1 VIQTALRK
9 EKKRM
14 RTLIAL
20 IVTACFSLTAF
31 AQQSTLQTK
40 PDPELKKLAVYVGQW
55 KYEGEYKPGPLGP
68 AGKATGDATGEMIL
82 RGFFLEWRW
91 KEKASTTET
100 RGLEILN
107 YDPMNRNYASTS
119 YTDDGSS
126 SSGAYVLGGNTFNYS
141 GKFVV
146 SGKQYLSRA
155 TEVFAADLASFA
167 QKAEISV
174 DGKTWLPYFEAKFT
188 KAKPAPKK

>member
-1 VIQTALRK
+1 
-9 EKKRM
+9 M

-20 IVTACFSLTAF
+20 VVAACFSGTAF
-31 AQQSTLQTK
+31 AQQPNQPAK

-55 KYEGEYKPGPLGP
+55 RYEGEYKPGPLGP

-91 KEKASTTET
+91 KEQGTTVET
-100 RGLEILN
+100 RGFEILR
-107 YDPMNRNYASTS
+107 YDPVNKNYASS
-119 YTDDGSS
+119 AYGDDGSS
-126 SSGAYVLGGNTFNYS
+126 SLGAYVFDGNTSTYS

-146 SGKQYLSRA
+146 GGKQYLSRV
-155 TEVFAADLASFA
+155 TEVFAADLMSFA

-174 DGKTWLPYFEAKFT
+174 DGKTWTPFFEAKFT
-188 KAKPAPKK
+188 KAKPALKK